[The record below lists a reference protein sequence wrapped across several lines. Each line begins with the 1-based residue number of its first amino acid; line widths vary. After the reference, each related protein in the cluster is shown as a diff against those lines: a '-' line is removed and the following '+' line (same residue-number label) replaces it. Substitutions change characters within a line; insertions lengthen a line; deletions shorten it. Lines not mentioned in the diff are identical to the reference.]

1 MSKLTKVLLSITTI
15 SFILTFSAC
24 TNEGIIKSD
33 KSTKNNTAEVKG
45 KALSVNTSGRYK
57 ASVRNNIVVDAEV
70 DKPNINNA
78 AVLQVEDAVFDEKK
92 LCNILLGTGE
102 VKKENFGQNTSYSIG
117 NKTLDIYKP
126 GAFNFSTPL
135 SEYINEIINT
145 LPKGNAYKFKAQDLS
160 FMTREKAIKEAS
172 KTLKELNITPYGSPT
187 VYALDNNTIKQEQ
200 ERLLREDEGFKYFVD
215 LGKIKLKDNWSSED
229 DSYYM
234 IFRNDIRGIPCESI
248 GYTVSNG
255 DTLAE
260 GSDIRMIISKN
271 GIESFF
277 INGTVYRE
285 KSVKKSKLPLIP
297 ISQALNSLEGKY
309 SNLLLSD
316 KIVVSNISL
325 VYSPVVTNY
334 KKENENTELVPTWLF
349 NINLKVDK
357 GNGNDAKQAYT
368 NVRINALDGKEIR

>member
-1 MSKLTKVLLSITTI
+1 
-15 SFILTFSAC
+15 
-24 TNEGIIKSD
+24 
-33 KSTKNNTAEVKG
+33 
-45 KALSVNTSGRYK
+45 
-57 ASVRNNIVVDAEV
+57 
-70 DKPNINNA
+70 
-78 AVLQVEDAVFDEKK
+78 
-92 LCNILLGTGE
+92 
-102 VKKENFGQNTSYSIG
+102 
-117 NKTLDIYKP
+117 
-126 GAFNFSTPL
+126 
-135 SEYINEIINT
+135 
-145 LPKGNAYKFKAQDLS
+145 
-160 FMTREKAIKEAS
+160 
-172 KTLKELNITPYGSPT
+172 
-187 VYALDNNTIKQEQ
+187 
-200 ERLLREDEGFKYFVD
+200 
-215 LGKIKLKDNWSSED
+215 
-229 DSYYM
+229 M
-234 IFRNDIRGIPCESI
+234 IFRNDIRGIPCDSI

-255 DTLAE
+255 DTSAE

-325 VYSPVVTNY
+325 VYSPVLTNY